1 MRFITK
7 KNLQYKRGAL
17 SKEANVRL
25 TVLHVQ
31 TDGRTTTAKS
41 DLDRVILDVKRRI
54 VGRASKGRGRRA
66 N

>member
-1 MRFITK
+1 MRYKTK

-31 TDGRTTTAKS
+31 TDGRTTAEKPV
-41 DLDRVILDVKRRI
+41 LDRVILDVKRRI
-54 VGRASKGRGRRA
+54 VGRACKGAASQLG
-66 N
+66 